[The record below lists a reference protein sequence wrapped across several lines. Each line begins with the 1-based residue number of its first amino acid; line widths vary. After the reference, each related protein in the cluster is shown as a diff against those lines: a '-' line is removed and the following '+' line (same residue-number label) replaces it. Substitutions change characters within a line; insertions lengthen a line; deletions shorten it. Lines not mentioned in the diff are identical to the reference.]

1 MEVAIVAV
9 TILGIVI
16 VEAVAYLIYK
26 VFKMQKE
33 LDTITKDLESVAECT
48 LKLAK
53 CMPSVDVIEEEKTNS
68 SDFDFP
74 GV

>member
-9 TILGIVI
+9 TILGVAI

-33 LDTITKDLESVAECT
+33 LDTASKNLEELSECVVEM
-48 LKLAK
+48 AK
-53 CMPSVDVIEEEKTNS
+53 RVSGIDVIEEEKTNS

>member
-9 TILGIVI
+9 TILGIAI
-16 VEAVAYLIYK
+16 VEAVAFLIYK
-26 VFKMQKE
+26 VIKMN
-33 LDTITKDLESVAECT
+33 KDLEKTIENVNGLSECVLT
-48 LKLAK
+48 MAK
-53 CMPSVDVIEEEKTNS
+53 RMPSVDVIEEEKVNS